1 MMSSTKKDIWSSVM
15 LFQCVWPVSVLYYN
29 RIVSYTLL
37 QILNRYNDDLYTFYK
52 YISVA
57 IK

>member
-15 LFQCVWPVSVLYYN
+15 LSQCVWAVSVLYYN
-29 RIVSYTLL
+29 RNLSYNLL